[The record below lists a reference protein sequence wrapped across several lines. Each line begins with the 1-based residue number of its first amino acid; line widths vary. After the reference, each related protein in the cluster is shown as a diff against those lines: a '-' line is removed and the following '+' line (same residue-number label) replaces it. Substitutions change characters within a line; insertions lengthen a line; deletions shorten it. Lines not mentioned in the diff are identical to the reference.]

1 MKGRYNAASLIGFAL
16 SVGLL
21 AASLTAALLT
31 DYYNRSAFQVLGGVC
46 ENIIELRPEAKQAVA
61 AALKQYK
68 EQPAPPAD
76 EGLLL
81 AYGYDQTDFQPS
93 ACKYGA
99 MSAAAG
105 LVSAGGVF
113 LFTLWRWRKKEMAR
127 INGLADYLERVN
139 SGTAELLF
147 QVDDGD
153 FSKLQD
159 QLYKTVTMLR
169 QTRDQALKARNN
181 FADNL
186 SNIAH
191 QIKTPITAISLSA
204 QMMEKEGSA
213 EQLKQIGRQLS
224 RLEHL
229 EEALLLL
236 SRIDAGTLVLEKKE
250 VDVFTVL
257 MLAADNLQE
266 IFSRQN
272 VSIEIPESGEMT
284 ICADLDWTMEALMN
298 LMKNCLEHTPPGG
311 AVHCSYGQNPLY
323 TEIRIWDDGPGFA
336 GEDIPHLFE
345 RFYRG
350 KHERGGG
357 IGIGLSISKSMIES
371 QNGTVNALN
380 LPNGGACFEIRMYS
394 H

>member
-68 EQPAPPAD
+68 EQPASPAD

-113 LFTLWRWRKKEMAR
+113 LFTLWRWRKKEIAR

-159 QLYKTVTMLR
+159 QLYKTVTMLC

-284 ICADLDWTMEALMN
+284 IYADLDWTMEALMN

-323 TEIRIWDDGPGFA
+323 TEIHIWDDGPGFA